1 MPITSRQ
8 LVAQIN
14 LSAMRHNLQRV
25 REHAPSAQIL
35 AVVKADAYG
44 HGLKRVLPALDEAD
58 GLALMELPAAIGLRE
73 NNYTRRILLLE
84 GFFDVEELKAI
95 SHHRIAAVVHNHEQ
109 VRMLES
115 TELERP
121 LEVFLAV
128 NSGMNRL
135 GIKPDET
142 KAFCERLSMLPSVA
156 ALRLMTHLG
165 RAETKEG
172 SADALARFE
181 LACVGLPYPRS
192 IANSAGVL
200 RYRAIGGEIVR
211 PGLMLYGASPIIDK
225 PARLYGLQP
234 VMSLRSELIAV
245 QDVAEGEYVG
255 YGEVYR
261 TTRASRIGVV
271 ACGYADGYPITAR
284 PGTPVYVSGKRAMIA
299 GRVSMDMLT
308 VDITDIPEA
317 RPGSPVLL
325 WGDGLPVDD
334 VARWSGLISYQL
346 LCAVTPRV
354 KFVTTEI
361 GRVHFDL

>member
-1 MPITSRQ
+1 MPEASRQ

-14 LSAMRHNLQRV
+14 LSALRQNLKRV
-25 REHAPSAQIL
+25 RDYVSAAQIF

-44 HGLKRVLPALDEAD
+44 HGLKRILPALDEVD
-58 GLALMELPAAIGLRE
+58 GLALMELPAAIELRE
-73 NNYTRRILLLE
+73 ANYTRRILLLE
-84 GFFDVEELKAI
+84 GFFRVGELKEF
-95 SHHRIAAVVHNHEQ
+95 SQYRIATVVHNHEQ
-109 VRMLES
+109 LQMLEK
-115 TELERP
+115 TKLEKP
-121 LEVFLAV
+121 LEVFLSV
-128 NSGMNRL
+128 NTGMNRL
-135 GIKPDET
+135 GIKPHET
-142 KAFCERLSMLPSVA
+142 KAFCERLSALPAVA
-156 ALRLMTHLG
+156 ALRLMTHLA

-172 SADALARFE
+172 SAEALARFE
-181 LACVGLPYPRS
+181 SACAGLSYPRS

-200 RYRAIGGEIVR
+200 RFRTVGGDIVR
-211 PGLMLYGASPIIDK
+211 PGLMIYGASPIIDR
-225 PARLYGLQP
+225 PARLFGLQP

-245 QDVAEGEYVG
+245 QDVPEGEYVG

-261 TTRASRIGVV
+261 TTRPTRIGVV

-284 PGTPVYVSGKRAMIA
+284 PGTPVQVAGKRATIA

-317 RPGSPVLL
+317 HPGSPVLL

-334 VARWSGLISYQL
+334 VARWSGLIPYQL
-346 LCAVTPRV
+346 LCAIAPRV